1 MNAAIAAGEHGI
13 TEVELVRASA
23 DRSSGQELLQAIEQ
37 EARSLA
43 AEPGFVAAS
52 LHLSDDLTVVACLQW
67 DDERSAKTARARA
80 SHPEHAPVEQPGEVD
95 LAAYDVA
102 YVQARDGNRIEI
114 QPESGVA
121 TLIDVMAVDPDRQA
135 ELLKFNIANSDGFS
149 KEPGFR
155 STSVLRGR
163 DGTRIATYSQW
174 DRVEDW
180 IAAVRARAGESLPA
194 LEHAETVQEVN
205 AALLEPGRQI
215 GAVPE
220 YHAYRVT
227 AVIGG

>member
-1 MNAAIAAGEHGI
+1 MNATISVGEHGI
-13 TEVELVRASA
+13 TEIELVRLRA
-23 DRSSGQELLQAIEQ
+23 DRSSGQALLQTIER
-37 EARSLA
+37 ETRSLA

-52 LHLSDDLTVVACLQW
+52 LHLSDDATVVACLQW
-67 DDERSAKTARARA
+67 DDERSAKTARASA
-80 SHPEHAPVEQPGEVD
+80 SHPEAAPVEEPGDVD

-102 YVQARDGNRIEI
+102 YVQARDGESIEI
-114 QPESGVA
+114 QPKSNVA
-121 TLIDVMAVDPDRQA
+121 TLIDVMAVDPERQA
-135 ELLKFNIANSDGFS
+135 EILKFNIANSEGFS
-149 KEPGFR
+149 SEPGFR

-180 IAAVRARAGESLPA
+180 IAAVKARVGESLPA

-205 AALLEPGRQI
+205 AALQGPGRQI

-227 AVIGG
+227 AVIDR